1 MSHQQA
7 ITPHNQSMSEAV
19 VSRIAAEKGVGACEL
34 EPPLYDTIDPE
45 ALESVFRETTGQIT
59 FEYCGLLVTVDSD
72 GTVEL
77 LDPPR

>member
-1 MSHQQA
+1 MSYQQT
-7 ITPHNQSMSEAV
+7 IRSPDQSMSEAV
-19 VSRIAAEKGVGACEL
+19 VSRIAARKGVAPCEL
-34 EPPLYDTIDPE
+34 EPRLYDAIDPE

-59 FEYCGLLVTVDSD
+59 FEYCDFLVTVDSD